1 MGRRKP
7 MRGVGG
13 VALRRLILCLV
24 LCACVGS
31 IASAYATTT
40 ASGAGQTARP
50 WESYYGVAISSAG
63 RAIIVGD
70 KGVVITSDDQGRSWK
85 RNQLNNSGKFYDLY
99 SVAFTSDGAHGWIVG
114 DRGSI
119 FQTDDR
125 GTTWTL
131 KPSKQSAALLKVAAI
146 DAQKAC
152 AVGEHGVIL
161 CTGDGG
167 ATWNVQKFED
177 LVFFDVAFTD
187 PNNGWAVGEF
197 ATAVRTV
204 DGGKTW
210 TVQTG
215 AQRTISADPYFAIA
229 FDNASNGLVL
239 GLSGSNMT
247 TADGGKTWKTGGVND
262 DSRSFYAA
270 APIRSN
276 DSNGYYVGGE
286 NGITA
291 RVMQGKVELTSSTTS
306 NAITS
311 LAFAPNFA
319 IAVGLYGT
327 IMRSDDGGQHWS
339 LVK

>member
-7 MRGVGG
+7 VRGAGARV
-13 VALRRLILCLV
+13 LHRLILCIGLS
-24 LCACVGS
+24 AFAGS
-31 IASAYATTT
+31 LASAYASTT
-40 ASGAGQTARP
+40 ANAARQTARP
-50 WESYYGVAISSAG
+50 WESYYGVAISPAG

-70 KGVVITSDDQGRSWK
+70 KGVVLRSDDQGRTWT
-85 RNQLNNSGKFYDLY
+85 RHQLNNTGKFYDLY
-99 SVAFTSDGAHGWIVG
+99 SVAFTPEGAHGWIVG
-114 DRGSI
+114 DGGSI
-119 FQTDDR
+119 FQSGDR

-161 CTGDGG
+161 CTGDSG

-177 LVFFDVAFTD
+177 LVFFDVAFTNSND
-187 PNNGWAVGEF
+187 GWAVGEF

-270 APIRSN
+270 APIHSDASN
-276 DSNGYYVGGE
+276 DYYVGGE

-319 IAVGLYGT
+319 IAVGLSGT